1 MMVVLYVQLMAN
13 AFISLKRLPYNDLA
27 WHVEISASNGYFSG
41 VQDFYTYPENLD
53 VLGADFYKFPQS
65 IQDEVRFELGDRTG
79 KWAHFVLVR
88 AFIFDSVGHAA
99 IEFAVDNN
107 ATSPNHAQTSFFIR
121 TEVAAINN
129 LGQQLR
135 AWVVAHDAPLIWS
148 SPTV

>member
-1 MMVVLYVQLMAN
+1 MAN
-13 AFISLKRLPYNDLA
+13 AFISLKRLLYDDLA
-27 WHVEISASNGYFSG
+27 WRVEISASNGYFSG

-53 VLGADFYKFPQS
+53 ALGADFYKFPQS

-79 KWAHFVLVR
+79 KWAYFVLVR
-88 AFIFDSVGHAA
+88 AFLFDSVGHAA

-107 ATSPNHAQTSFFIR
+107 AMSIDHAQTSFFIR

-135 AWVVAHDAPLIWS
+135 AWVVAPDKPLTWS
-148 SPTV
+148 PHTT

>member
-1 MMVVLYVQLMAN
+1 MIIVPCVQLMAN
-13 AFISLKRLPYNDLA
+13 AFISLKRLFYDDSA

-41 VQDFYTYPENLD
+41 IQDFYTYPEALD
-53 VLGADFYKFPQS
+53 ALGADFYKFPQT

-79 KWAHFVLVR
+79 QWAYFVLVR
-88 AFIFDSVGHAA
+88 AFLFDAVGHAA

-107 ATSPNHAQTSFFIR
+107 ATPPNRAQTSFFIR

-135 AWVVAHDAPLIWS
+135 AWIVAHDAPMIWS
-148 SPTV
+148 PYAA